1 MSNQEKQIEEVY
13 AEVVQTIDDDFSPLD
28 APVKQRAYTQHK
40 LDDSQVMQD
49 LEEPSFERPSFA
61 DLDGSAEEE
70 SSEPERPFNPSYNEL
85 DGKEK
90 TMGAEMMA
98 EMTLDIYEKGCFY
111 MGKIPEI
118 SEQKLD
124 KLIAEG
130 EIDPSIQLQ
139 TEAGSMPIKDFAV
152 EFNDSIKDAFAVTD
166 EFKEKVKPPLIRV
179 FKKRGIGMTDEQ
191 LLAYYFISDLGAKG
205 AQAFMLRKTANSIL
219 DSLRENTLAIRENQ
233 LRTDRP
239 TPPPAPQQSYQER
252 TDWDTTSKPRNV
264 NTTDS
269 EPIDRED
276 FDYSENIAEV
286 IQKPVK
292 KEKLEKPVR
301 RKPQTNLEEQLAYFE
316 PEEQEVFSNLKDK
329 DGFTDRFQD
338 VAGMPQYGDPVM
350 MSELEKLS
358 KKDPTKPVRKVRTTA
373 LRKPRN
379 KK

>member
-1 MSNQEKQIEEVY
+1 MADQETFQE
-13 AEVVQTIDDDFSPLD
+13 AEIISDDFSPLD

-40 LDDSQVMQD
+40 IEENQVFQE

-61 DLDGSAEEE
+61 DLDGTAEEE
-70 SSEPERPFNPSYNEL
+70 SSEPERPFNPSYSEL

-98 EMTLDIYEKGCFY
+98 DMTLDIYEKGCFY

-118 SEQKLD
+118 SEGKLD

-130 EIDPSIQLQ
+130 EIDPSIRLQ
-139 TEAGSMPIKDFAV
+139 TEAGEMPIKEFAV
-152 EFNDSIKDAFAVTD
+152 EFNDSIRDAFSVSD
-166 EFKEKVKPPLIRV
+166 EFKEKVKPPLLRV

-191 LLAYYFISDLGAKG
+191 LLAYYFGTDLLAKG

-219 DSLRENTLAIRENQ
+219 DSLKENTMAIRENQ
-233 LRTDRP
+233 MRNEA
-239 TPPPAPQQSYQER
+239 PPAPAPQQTYEERSSYDQPRQNTSRDLEVDY
-252 TDWDTTSKPRNV
+252 TDNVAEFVSKP
-264 NTTDS
+264 T
-269 EPIDRED
+269 
-276 FDYSENIAEV
+276 
-286 IQKPVK
+286 K
-292 KEKLEKPVR
+292 KTKDAKPVR
-301 RKPQTNLEEQLAYFE
+301 RKPKTNLDEQLRYFE

-329 DGFTDRFQD
+329 DGFTDSFQD
-338 VAGMPQYGDPVM
+338 VAGMPQFGDPLI

-373 LRKPRN
+373 LRKPRS

>member
-1 MSNQEKQIEEVY
+1 MSNQETFQD
-13 AEVVQTIDDDFSPLD
+13 AEIINDDFSPLD

-40 LDDSQVMQD
+40 LDDTQVMQD
-49 LEEPSFERPSFA
+49 LEEPTYERPSFA
-61 DLDGSAEEE
+61 DLDGTAEEA
-70 SSEPERPFNPSYNEL
+70 SSEPDRPFNPSYSEL

-98 EMTLDIYEKGCFY
+98 DMTLDIYDKACFY

-118 SEQKLD
+118 SESKLD

-139 TEAGSMPIKDFAV
+139 TEAGAMPIKDFAV
-152 EFNDSIKDAFAVTD
+152 EFNDSIKDAFQVTD

-191 LLAYYFISDLGAKG
+191 LLAYYFVTDLGAKG
-205 AQAFMLRKTANSIL
+205 AQAFMLRKTANGIL
-219 DSLRENTLAIRENQ
+219 DSLKENTMALRENQ
-233 LRTDRP
+233 MRNERP
-239 TPPPAPQQSYQER
+239 PAPAPQQTYQDRPSSQDTYQEP
-252 TDWDTTSKPRNV
+252 SRNRDV
-264 NTTDS
+264 DV
-269 EPIDRED
+269 
-276 FDYSENIAEV
+276 DYSDNIAEV
-286 IQKPVK
+286 ISEPVK
-292 KEKLEKPVR
+292 KQANPKPVR

-338 VAGMPQYGDPVM
+338 VAGMPQFGDPVM

-373 LRKPRN
+373 LRKPRG